1 MAEAHV
7 SACFAPNC
15 SMCSTSARTLG
26 HGNLATVGRCPG
38 CCTCCSICSRS
49 PEEHSKEQQQ
59 TRRRERQTLRFSPA
73 TFSGRYVQGPA
84 SPGFISSSPVLP
96 LLHYF
101 LIVAQEVKALQNPVT
116 LGSIPTPA
124 RVNLNEHRTS
134 TSSCITIAVCR
145 KWYALSRDR
154 TLHRRVDLSHVE
166 LTPKQLKL
174 LLQMRAMP
182 PAVEELRVFGDHHC
196 LWACSVSPRALA
208 RIQRRC
214 PRLRRLHIHNF
225 SFRSSSRDKCVR
237 LADFPDTLEHLSLR
251 GSIVGRSSFFKASR
265 QGQCLSKLQI
275 LDLGRCFFVA
285 DAEAKPWPWL
295 PNLSEL
301 YLEGCPFLDSAGY
314 FQDMLR
320 KLSRLT
326 LLDVEGTYVAEN
338 ALGTVASY
346 CPTLEHLFVGCT
358 ATKDSSVAA
367 MGNSGGMS
375 RLRSVCLVQTQVTD
389 AGLLQLVR
397 VAPELK
403 LVMLET
409 DQGVSDEGIAEF
421 CDRLPGVAVEI
432 RECIGLVSAVFRHEG
447 CGHYELRFV
456 DAEGS

>member
-1 MAEAHV
+1 M
-7 SACFAPNC
+7 
-15 SMCSTSARTLG
+15 
-26 HGNLATVGRCPG
+26 GNVF
-38 CCTCCSICSRS
+38 ICGGDSLKDIALTHFS
-49 PEEHSKEQQQ
+49 
-59 TRRRERQTLRFSPA
+59 TLRFSKRKFTTTIEHLPD
-73 TFSGRYVQGPA
+73 YV
-84 SPGFISSSPVLP
+84 
-96 LLHYF
+96 LLNIFNYLDF
-101 LIVAQEVKALQNPVT
+101 LELCVIGL
-116 LGSIPTPA
+116 
-124 RVNLNEHRTS
+124 
-134 TSSCITIAVCR
+134 VCR

-196 LWACSVSPRALA
+196 LWACSVSPRALG

-237 LADFPDTLEHLSLR
+237 LTDFPDTLEHLSLR

-338 ALGTVASY
+338 ALETVASY

-403 LVMLET
+403 VVMLET